1 MRSVCGNERKKINS
15 KMDALLFLG
24 TILLDC
30 YQRTDGR
37 GCQLGYEAPASRK
50 QVITSGW

>member
-1 MRSVCGNERKKINS
+1 MVMREKKINS